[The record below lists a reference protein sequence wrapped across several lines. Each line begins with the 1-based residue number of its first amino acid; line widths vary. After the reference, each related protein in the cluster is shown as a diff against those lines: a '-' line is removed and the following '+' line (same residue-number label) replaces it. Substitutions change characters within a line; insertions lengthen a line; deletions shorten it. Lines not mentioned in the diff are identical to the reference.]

1 VVWEGGERKLA
12 PYPIMSSIDPL
23 DFYDV
28 RALLSDEERLVQDTV
43 ARFVDREVVPIIAE
57 SFAAERFP
65 VELVP
70 RLAELGLFGATLQGY
85 GCAGLSY
92 TAYGLVC
99 SELERGDSSVRS
111 CVSVQS
117 SLVMGCI
124 DTCGTDEQRSRWLP
138 ELARATKLGCF
149 ALTEAHGG
157 SDPAR
162 MRTRAQ
168 RRGGDWVLDG
178 AKHWITNG
186 ALADVAIVWAA
197 TGDGIAAFLVERGT
211 PGFAAHVVKNKLSL
225 RASSTAE
232 LTLQDVRVPDSA
244 CLPNALGLKAA
255 LRCLDEARFG
265 IAWGAVG
272 AARACLGTALQYTRS
287 RELFGRSLHETQLI
301 QTRLADAARKLTG
314 AQLLAWR
321 LARLKDRGVAQTAQI
336 SLAKWHNVRTA
347 LDIARD
353 CRDMLGAAGITLE
366 LSPMRHMLNLETVNT
381 YEGTESI
388 HELIVGRELTGR
400 SAF

>member
-1 VVWEGGERKLA
+1 
-12 PYPIMSSIDPL
+12 
-23 DFYDV
+23 
-28 RALLSDEERLVQDTV
+28 
-43 ARFVDREVVPIIAE
+43 
-57 SFAAERFP
+57 
-65 VELVP
+65 
-70 RLAELGLFGATLQGY
+70 
-85 GCAGLSY
+85 
-92 TAYGLVC
+92 
-99 SELERGDSSVRS
+99 
-111 CVSVQS
+111 
-117 SLVMGCI
+117 
-124 DTCGTDEQRSRWLP
+124 
-138 ELARATKLGCF
+138 
-149 ALTEAHGG
+149 
-157 SDPAR
+157 
-162 MRTRAQ
+162 
-168 RRGGDWVLDG
+168 
-178 AKHWITNG
+178 
-186 ALADVAIVWAA
+186 VAIVWAA
-197 TGDGIAAFLVERGT
+197 TGDGIAAFLIERGT
-211 PGFAAHVVKNKLSL
+211 PGFAARVVKNKLSL

-232 LTLQDVRVPDSA
+232 LTFQEVRVPDSA
-244 CLPNALGLKAA
+244 RLPNALGLKAA

-272 AARACLGTALQYTRS
+272 AARACLGTALEYTRS

>member
-1 VVWEGGERKLA
+1 LV
-12 PYPIMSSIDPL
+12 SSIDPL

-28 RALLSDEERLVQDTV
+28 RALLSDDERLVQDTV
-43 ARFVDREVVPIIAE
+43 ARFVDREVAPIIAE
-57 SFAAERFP
+57 CFAAERFP

-85 GCAGLSY
+85 GCAGLSS

-99 SELERGDSSVRS
+99 MELERGDSSLRS

-124 DTCGTDEQRSRWLP
+124 HAGGTDEQRSRWLP
-138 ELARATKLGCF
+138 ELARGRKLGCF
-149 ALTEAHGG
+149 ALTEGHGG

-168 RRGGDWVLDG
+168 RRGGEWVLDG
-178 AKHWITNG
+178 AKQWITNG
-186 ALADVAIVWAA
+186 ALADVAIVWATTA
-197 TGDGIAAFLVERGT
+197 DGIAAFLVERAT
-211 PGFAAHVVKNKLSL
+211 PGFEARVLKNKLSL

-232 LTLQDVRVPDSA
+232 LVLRGVRLPDA
-244 CLPNALGLKAA
+244 ARLPNALGLKAA
-255 LRCLDEARFG
+255 LRCLDDARFG

-272 AARACLGTALQYTRS
+272 AARACLGTALEYTRS

-321 LARLKDRGVAQTAQI
+321 LAKLKDQGGVQTAQI

-353 CRDMLGAAGITLE
+353 CRDMLGAAGIMLD
-366 LSPMRHMLNLETVNT
+366 SVPMRHMLNLETVIT

-388 HELIVGRELTGR
+388 HELIVGRELTGK